1 MFRPFESFNRFIQF
15 KPLKMKTSRALE
27 LNLIGPRHLTGA
39 ERRIALTG
47 RRVFPSIPV
56 RRRLSIF
63 VEAFERYRRFW
74 RKIFNEVEGMA
85 CSRRTVQFR
94 LFVWT
99 ILPAVAFGAV
109 FPDVT
114 VAQAQKI
121 RIAYSSRSNT
131 VTPLYVAADK
141 GLFRDEGL
149 EVELIQVSPRLGAM
163 AVMNGDV
170 AFTTSF
176 TSTFRAILQ
185 GLPLKLVLVALKKG
199 VYYLVTR
206 PEIKNVQE
214 LKGKKLGIATIRGTD
229 SIVAEELLRSKG
241 FNPNQLQQIVIG
253 DTALRAQALM
263 TGVVQA
269 VSLSPPHDLLLKNLG
284 YNILA
289 GPPEVGLPASGLF
302 TSNRLLKENPQVV
315 NRSLRAVLRANRF
328 IAANRQETIA
338 VMSKWLAQ
346 TQEVAGQSYDVELKA
361 LTKDGQMTDAELES
375 LIDRLG
381 EKKAALDGV
390 RDFNPI
396 RQAIKELDTKQ

>member
-1 MFRPFESFNRFIQF
+1 MGRF
-15 KPLKMKTSRALE
+15 
-27 LNLIGPRHLTGA
+27 G
-39 ERRIALTG
+39 RI
-47 RRVFPSIPV
+47 
-56 RRRLSIF
+56 
-63 VEAFERYRRFW
+63 
-74 RKIFNEVEGMA
+74 
-85 CSRRTVQFR
+85 VQSR
-94 LFVWT
+94 LFLWA
-99 ILPAVAFGAV
+99 ILAMVSGGGILY
-109 FPDVT
+109 DSSD
-114 VAQAQKI
+114 AQAQKI

-141 GLFRDEGL
+141 GFFHEEGL

-185 GLPLKLVLVALKKG
+185 GVPLKLVMVALKKG
-199 VYYLVTR
+199 IYYLVTR

-241 FNPNQLQQIVIG
+241 FNPSQLQQIVIG
-253 DTALRAQALM
+253 DTRLRAQALM
-263 TGVVQA
+263 TGVVQV
-269 VSLSPPHDLLLKNLG
+269 VSLSPPHDLLLKHRG

-302 TSNRLLKENPQVV
+302 TSSRLLKENPQAV
-315 NRSLRAVLRANRF
+315 NRTLRAVVKANRF

-338 VMSKWLAQ
+338 AMLKWLPQ
-346 TQEVAGQSYDVELKA
+346 TQEVASQSYDVELKA
-361 LTKDGQMTDAELES
+361 LTQDGQMTDAELES

-381 EKKAALDGV
+381 EKKRPLDEV
-390 RDFNPI
+390 RDFNPV
-396 RQAIKELDTKQ
+396 RRAIKELG